1 MLCSNAQ
8 QENGG
13 RIMCRVDGKDPHR
26 LCPYQKYCHQKCA
39 WENSPAMTSCE
50 RRLRNGR
57 NEQHF

>member
-8 QENGG
+8 QENGRG
-13 RIMCRVDGKDPHR
+13 RIMCGVDGKAPHR

-50 RRLRNGR
+50 RRLKNG
-57 NEQHF
+57 